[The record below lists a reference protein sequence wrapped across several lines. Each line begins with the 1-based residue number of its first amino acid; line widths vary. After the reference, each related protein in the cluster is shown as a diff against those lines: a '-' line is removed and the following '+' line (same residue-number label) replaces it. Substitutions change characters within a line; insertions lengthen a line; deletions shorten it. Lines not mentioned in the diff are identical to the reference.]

1 MVAIELEGANARHD
15 TGRVAKAVNKILF
28 SFIVASFVEW
38 VLLVLQLYVVLC
50 SNVFVVQ

>member
-38 VLLVLQLYVVLC
+38 VLLVLQ
-50 SNVFVVQ
+50 F